1 MCMAR
6 ADSLLIIHE
15 ARAVADTLLGD
26 VLRLPVAKALDVGT
40 AAGMDRAVALLA
52 ARLRRAVGRADV
64 DAMREAV
71 AVLDVDWRKTTAAQR
86 RRLVAQ
92 SLEAAGRR
100 TAVIPSRIQA
110 PLGDAA
116 EEVVASTRSH
126 ARREQGLAIA
136 ARFNAIDRRIAQ
148 HIVRTQ
154 GNFVRDEYGRRLD
167 AFGHEARHLVAE
179 GLEAGLGRSDIA
191 ESLERAARGALIER
205 APFYWEVVA
214 SHFVGQGRSFA
225 QVSSYAEAGVRS
237 YRIEAVLD
245 EATTRACRFLNGKTF
260 SVADAL
266 KRFERLESLERPEE
280 VKQELPWVRERLDA
294 ATGHAILYVNRR
306 GQETRLAEVLRS
318 AAGTRDDAGEFRAL
332 ASDKQLAE
340 VGVGFPPYHGLC
352 RTTTLA
358 VT

>member
-1 MCMAR
+1 MCTAP
-6 ADSLLIIHE
+6 ADSLLLLHE
-15 ARAVADTLLGD
+15 ARAVADILLGD

-40 AAGMDRAVALLA
+40 AEGMDRAVALLA

-71 AVLDVDWRKTTAAQR
+71 AVLDVDWRTTTAVQR

-92 SLEAAGRR
+92 ALEAAGRR

-126 ARREQGLAIA
+126 ARREQGLTLAT
-136 ARFNAIDRRIAQ
+136 RFNAMDRRMAQ

-167 AFGHEARHLVAE
+167 AFGEEARRLVAE

-214 SHFVGQGRSFA
+214 SHFIGQGRSFA
-225 QVSSYAEAGVRS
+225 QVSSYAEAGIRR

-245 EATTRACRFLNGKTF
+245 EHTCLAAETPIITRQGVTPISRLVPGLQVLTHRGRWQPVLATRRLLGRRPARILHTRTTRIHATNNHRFLVCREHLYG
-260 SVADAL
+260 
-266 KRFERLESLERPEE
+266 
-280 VKQELPWVRERLDA
+280 WVRADELRPGDVLLRRQ
-294 ATGHAILYVNRR
+294 GH
-306 GQETRLAEVLRS
+306 
-318 AAGTRDDAGEFRAL
+318 
-332 ASDKQLAE
+332 
-340 VGVGFPPYHGLC
+340 P
-352 RTTTLA
+352 
-358 VT
+358 